1 MDQSPEQLDF
11 TGGFSNG
18 TLLII
23 SLTGFTV
30 LFALLAFLCHMSPA
44 DAHHDDDENDQI
56 NYDKLLQEADVSTL
70 NRAQRRA
77 RAKLLMK
84 KNRRLVVPDSQARPE
99 EGQGGV
105 HERQQGG
112 NDVQQ
117 PMMILDRE
125 ENDNGDGGDDVLE
138 PNVVLIK
145 PSRKE
150 RQKAAKELERAERKA
165 NESQRKFQMLYEE
178 EQRRTKEKLMK
189 EAKERVELVRQE
201 KSERDFIEWRYMFP
215 PSEPE
220 KGGDGFGVSVKEFL
234 QDLQSNQS
242 LCLSETA
249 DRFSVSIEQLI
260 RRIQKLE
267 DDGRI
272 LHGIVNRENDS
283 YFLVTTDC
291 FRRVKDLI
299 DTKGSALLREVARE
313 VKNSSA

>member
-1 MDQSPEQLDF
+1 MDQSHEQLDF
-11 TGGFSNG
+11 TGGFSNS

-30 LFALLAFLCHMSPA
+30 LFALLAFLCHVSPA
-44 DAHHDDDENDQI
+44 DAHNDDEENDQI
-56 NYDKLLQEADVSTL
+56 NYDKLLEDADVSTL

-99 EGQGGV
+99 EGQ
-105 HERQQGG
+105 RQQVD
-112 NDVQQ
+112 NDMQRQ
-117 PMMILDRE
+117 IIILDRE
-125 ENDNGDGGDDVLE
+125 ENDVGDGDGEDDDA
-138 PNVVLIK
+138 NVVDRTPK

-165 NESQRKFQMLYEE
+165 NEEQRKRQILYE
-178 EQRRTKEKLMK
+178 QDLRRTKEKSMK
-189 EAKERVELVRQE
+189 ETKERVELERKE
-201 KSERDFIEWRYMFP
+201 KSERDFIEWKYMFP
-215 PSEPE
+215 PSNPE
-220 KGGDGFGVSVKEFL
+220 LEDDFGVSVKEFL
-234 QDLQSNQS
+234 QELQSKQS

-249 DRFSVSIEQLI
+249 DRFSVSIDHLV

-272 LHGIVNRENDS
+272 FHGIMNIENDS
-283 YFLVTTDC
+283 YILVTTDC

-299 DTKGSALLREVARE
+299 DTKGSVSLTEIAGELE
-313 VKNSSA
+313 NSYA